1 MVKKVSDKDFKKLIK
16 SRKYEDLTAIQ
27 TVEKFFL
34 KKRGYI
40 FKVPKPGTPVVLLV
54 SGGIDSTVA
63 WHYLT
68 FVKKLDVYPVYLHRG
83 TKRWKK
89 EKKAVDYFTKFYRE
103 IFPKD
108 RFHEPREYSTTLPT
122 KEMESLSKNMEKV
135 IHPSFLLEGLENEEK
150 GKGISSVD
158 IFGTTPYLF
167 AFFGANYAKELFY
180 TKKLNIKH
188 VFCTVAVGDGRA
200 VPSQTFTALRSTMF
214 SICSALAEWDWNFAS
229 IAFEKEMNSLM
240 TKADLIAYGMKN
252 KIPLGKTWSCYR
264 NGVYQCGN
272 KCLTCESRQQEFL
285 VSGYADPTK
294 YFTKTLIYR
303 VGKRIKSFL
312 KNS

>member
-89 EKKAVDYFTKFYRE
+89 EKKAVDYFTRFYRE
-103 IFPKD
+103 IFPRID
-108 RFHEPREYSTTLPT
+108 SMNQENIQLLYLP
-122 KEMESLSKNMEKV
+122 KKWSL
-135 IHPSFLLEGLENEEK
+135 
-150 GKGISSVD
+150 
-158 IFGTTPYLF
+158 
-167 AFFGANYAKELFY
+167 
-180 TKKLNIKH
+180 
-188 VFCTVAVGDGRA
+188 
-200 VPSQTFTALRSTMF
+200 
-214 SICSALAEWDWNFAS
+214 
-229 IAFEKEMNSLM
+229 
-240 TKADLIAYGMKN
+240 
-252 KIPLGKTWSCYR
+252 
-264 NGVYQCGN
+264 
-272 KCLTCESRQQEFL
+272 
-285 VSGYADPTK
+285 
-294 YFTKTLIYR
+294 
-303 VGKRIKSFL
+303 FL
-312 KNS
+312 KIWKK